1 MYLEAFLTDRALTA
15 CWIFMLAGIAEIR
28 LDEEGRIV
36 FDLIIGWMFN
46 GATVVAIVCLMALTI
61 YATITLIR
69 MIKEE
74 LKK

>member
-1 MYLEAFLTDRALTA
+1 M
-15 CWIFMLAGIAEIR
+15 
-28 LDEEGRIV
+28 

-46 GATVVAIVCLMALTI
+46 GAAVVAIVCLMALTI

>member
-1 MYLEAFLTDRALTA
+1 M
-15 CWIFMLAGIAEIR
+15 
-28 LDEEGRIV
+28 

-46 GATVVAIVCLMALTI
+46 GATVVAIVCLMAVTI
-61 YATITLIR
+61 YTTIALIR